1 MKRLNQ
7 YSILFLLFLVLLL
20 CRLNSF
26 AGNAK
31 LYLATNKETYFL
43 SESVQFQIFLLN
55 APSNNKTV
63 YVELLDCKG
72 NKLEKKMLPLTSG
85 ISWGNMELPS
95 TDEAAFYIL
104 YCYVINKDT
113 IESDC
118 SKKVFINRAN
128 QPAANNT
135 GKDVL
140 LNFFSEGGTLVA
152 ELENNLLI
160 RCADENG
167 NPISAKGKITNEKNM
182 VISRFT
188 TDESGLAKISFNPE
202 FKAKYFI
209 VAETKQGTIIKKD
222 LPLADEHG
230 VSLTVMI
237 NKDSLSYRVFS
248 FMADENQLDYKLN
261 ILSNGKTVYKA
272 DIRFQAGLSVIQE
285 TLSLKDLAA
294 GFLDFRLTGKN
305 NKTYAHRIIYNG
317 FENPATSL
325 LKIVDTV
332 SKKTAS
338 TTIPAYV
345 NGYAYLN
352 ILAKDK
358 ADSTFNNFSNKSMKD
373 ISEQPVIINTAG
385 NKISFN
391 DLLISYDEQALQ
403 QPAEQVDNNPFLT
416 LNGTLY
422 NPENKPIK
430 NKKINLIFLHKDLK
444 KNYLVATT
452 DRRGN
457 FEVTALIFYDTVTVY
472 YQLADNSDEK
482 NNIQGDLK
490 VTPAMSFNGN
500 EANTVT
506 FNCAAKNMATGISK
520 EKDNINIIITDT
532 TKKTEKT
539 LKEVTVKGKKEKEKT
554 NTEKF
559 VEQNVS
565 GQNNQSNFLHDEF
578 DFIAK
583 PEVID
588 SRLLFEYLRGR
599 INLSITISARG
610 SVLISTTAG
619 EGIGVYLDDME
630 ITGDL
635 DQVSQLQVKDV
646 ALVRYYSIP
655 LKPRIASTKTKYSA
669 FFGNSSGGGGDLMIY
684 TKKGFI
690 PTEQIVK
697 GLPKSRVVGYD
708 LEKPVR
714 PSTITSVDPQSLY
727 WKPNWS
733 PQKEETIYIAL
744 PANIN
749 EKNVQVIIEGINA
762 AQAAFTFTKNLV
774 FN

>member
-1 MKRLNQ
+1 MFF
-7 YSILFLLFLVLLL
+7 SLLL
-20 CRLNSF
+20 CQLSSF
-26 AGNAK
+26 ASNTK
-31 LYLATNKETYFL
+31 LYLATNKETYSL

-113 IESDC
+113 VEIDC

-135 GKDVL
+135 GKDAL
-140 LNFFSEGGTLVA
+140 LNFFSEGGTFVA

-160 RCADENG
+160 SCADENG
-167 NPISAKGKITNEKNM
+167 NPISAKGKITDERNM
-182 VISRFT
+182 VLSRFT
-188 TDESGLAKISFNPE
+188 IDESGIAKISFNPQ
-202 FKAKYFI
+202 FKVKYFI
-209 VAETKQGTIIKKD
+209 VAETKNGKEIKKD

-230 VSLTVMI
+230 VNLMVMV

-248 FMADENQLDYKLN
+248 FMADENQLDYKLD
-261 ILSNGKTVYKA
+261 ILSNGKTFYKA
-272 DIRFQAGLSVIQE
+272 DINFQAGLSVIQE

-317 FENPATSL
+317 VENTANSL
-325 LKIVDTV
+325 LRIVDTV
-332 SKKTAS
+332 SKKVAS

-358 ADSTFNNFSNKSMKD
+358 ADSTGNNFSSKSMKD
-373 ISEQPVIINTAG
+373 ISEQPVIINTSG

-416 LNGTLY
+416 LSGTLY

-430 NKKINLIFLHKDLK
+430 NKKINLIFLHKDLRK
-444 KNYLVATT
+444 DYLVATT
-452 DRRGN
+452 DRSGN
-457 FEVTALIFYDTVTVY
+457 FEVNALIFYDTVTVY

-482 NNIQGDLK
+482 NNIRGDLK
-490 VTPAMSFNGN
+490 VTPVPSFIGN
-500 EANTVT
+500 EPNAIT
-506 FNCAAKNMATGISK
+506 FNCAAKNIATGISGN
-520 EKDNINIIITDT
+520 KDNPNIIITDT
-532 TKKTEKT
+532 TKRTEKT
-539 LKEVTVKGKKEKEKT
+539 LKEVTVKGKKKQKT

-565 GQNNQSNFLHDEF
+565 GENNQSNFLSNEF

-583 PEVID
+583 PEIID
-588 SRLLFEYLRGR
+588 NRLLLEYLRGR
-599 INLSITISARG
+599 INLSINISARG
-610 SVLISTTAG
+610 IVLISTIARD
-619 EGIGVYLDDME
+619 GIGVYLDDME

-635 DQVSQLQVKDV
+635 DQVSQLHVKDV
-646 ALVRYYSIP
+646 ALVRYYSTP
-655 LKPRIASTKTKYSA
+655 LKPRVASTKTKYSA
-669 FFGNSSGGGGDLMIY
+669 FFGSSTGGGGDLMIY
-684 TKKGFI
+684 TKKGFM
-690 PTEQIVK
+690 PTEQVVK
-697 GLPKSRVVGYD
+697 GLPKSSLVGYGR
-708 LEKPVR
+708 ETPVR
-714 PSTITSVDPQSLY
+714 AATITSVDPQSLY

-733 PQKEETIYIAL
+733 LQKEETIYIAL
-744 PANIN
+744 PPNIK

-762 AQAAFTFTKNLV
+762 AKAPFTFTKNLV